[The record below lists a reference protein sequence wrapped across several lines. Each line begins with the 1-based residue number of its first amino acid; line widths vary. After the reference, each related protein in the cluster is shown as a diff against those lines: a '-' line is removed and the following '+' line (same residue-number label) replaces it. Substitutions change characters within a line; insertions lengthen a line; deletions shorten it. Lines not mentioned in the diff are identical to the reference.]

1 MKKVLISSRV
11 RVMQSNIKDLPLLI
25 QEKYNLLNTTNDII
39 YLIQVCIN
47 RNDWLTKKI
56 IFREHY
62 KNIIKKI
69 FTMKE
74 SESDESMLYRAQEEF
89 YKYCKNYKSEYNN
102 DILLK

>member
-1 MKKVLISSRV
+1 MKKVLISNRV
-11 RVMQSNIKDLPLLI
+11 RVMQTNIKDLPLLV
-25 QEKYNLLNTTNDII
+25 QEKYNLLGMENDIV

-56 IFREHY
+56 IFREFY
-62 KNIIKKI
+62 KNIIKKM

-74 SESDESMLYRAQEEF
+74 NESDESMLYRAQEEF
-89 YKYCKNYKSEYNN
+89 YKYCKNYKSDYNN

>member
-1 MKKVLISSRV
+1 MKKVLISNRV
-11 RVMQSNIKDLPLLI
+11 RVMQTNIKDLPTLI
-25 QEKYNLLNTTNDII
+25 KEKYNLLTYEDDVV

-47 RNDWLTKKI
+47 KNDWLTKKI

-89 YKYCKNYKSEYNN
+89 YKYCKNYKSDYNN

>member
-56 IFREHY
+56 ILREHY

>member
-11 RVMQSNIKDLPLLI
+11 RVMQSNIKDLPLLV
-25 QEKYNLLNTTNDII
+25 QEKYNLLNVSNDII

-56 IFREHY
+56 ILREHY

-74 SESDESMLYRAQEEF
+74 SESDESMLYRTQEEF

>member
-1 MKKVLISSRV
+1 MKKVLISNRV
-11 RVMQSNIKDLPLLI
+11 RVMQSNIKDLPTLI
-25 QEKYNLLNTTNDII
+25 KEKYNLLDIENDIV
-39 YLIQVCIN
+39 YLVQVCIN

-74 SESDESMLYRAQEEF
+74 TESDESMLYSAQEEF
-89 YKYCKNYKSEYNN
+89 YKYCKNYKSDYNN

>member
-1 MKKVLISSRV
+1 MKKVLISNRV
-11 RVMQSNIKDLPLLI
+11 RVMQSNIKDLPTLI
-25 QEKYNLLNTTNDII
+25 KEKYNLLDIEDDI
-39 YLIQVCIN
+39 VYLVQVCIN

-74 SESDESMLYRAQEEF
+74 TESDESMLYRAQEEF
-89 YKYCKNYKSEYNN
+89 YKYCKNYKSDYNN

>member
-1 MKKVLISSRV
+1 MKKVLISNRV
-11 RVMQSNIKDLPLLI
+11 RVMQTIIKDLPTLI
-25 QEKYNLLNTTNDII
+25 KEKYNLLTYEDDVV

-47 RNDWLTKKI
+47 KNDWLTKKI

-89 YKYCKNYKSEYNN
+89 YKYCKNYKSDYNN
-102 DILLK
+102 DILL

>member
-1 MKKVLISSRV
+1 MKKVLISNRV
-11 RVMQSNIKDLPLLI
+11 RVMQTNIKDLPTLI
-25 QEKYNLLNTTNDII
+25 KEKYNLSLYEDDIV

-47 RNDWLTKKI
+47 KNEWLTKKI

-74 SESDESMLYRAQEEF
+74 NESDESMLYRAQEEF
-89 YKYCKNYKSEYNN
+89 YKYCKNYKSDYNN

>member
-74 SESDESMLYRAQEEF
+74 SESDESMLYRVQEEF

>member
-1 MKKVLISSRV
+1 MKKVLISNRV

-25 QEKYNLLNTTNDII
+25 QEKYNLLNTSNDII

-89 YKYCKNYKSEYNN
+89 YRYCKNYKSEYNN

>member
-1 MKKVLISSRV
+1 MKKVLISNRV
-11 RVMQSNIKDLPLLI
+11 RVMQTDIKDLPTLI
-25 QEKYNLLNTTNDII
+25 KEKYNLLTYEDDVV

-47 RNDWLTKKI
+47 KNDWLTKKI

-89 YKYCKNYKSEYNN
+89 YKYCKNYKSDYNN